1 MKKYILLAAILAA
14 LPGIASA
21 APLQALQADAAA
33 IQQIGTTWAQVQ
45 FAAQN
50 YAALAPFA
58 AQEWAGQGPTVVA
71 LFGGVEQCHNT
82 HWDAVTGGLVTGGM
96 NLFGDAEAEAYALQ
110 TVTVDFQQQL
120 ANYMVQQTQLGNS
133 AVVNRLTALNGPLMQ
148 SMHTL
153 SGLLDTAGN
162 QVAAAMGPSTAMH
175 PLPITVWQAGIGNVP
190 NLAAVQYLAGPNDG
204 APIGWS
210 VMPLSAMARLVDVC
224 PTGTGSIPMLP
235 LAAPVLSAAQQ
246 AVVDAP
252 DLASALQP
260 LESGSSYT
268 IPGGLAGGS
277 NVTGSLAALDGYYQ
291 TRMNLVQALASDMH
305 PLAGYMQPIDQ
316 PLALYQQQVQQIMNG
331 VN

>member
-1 MKKYILLAAILAA
+1 MLLAAILAA

-21 APLQALQADAAA
+21 TPLQGATPLSQMQADAAA
-33 IQQIGTTWAQVQ
+33 IQQLGATWSQIQSASR
-45 FAAQN
+45 N

-71 LFGGVEQCHNT
+71 PLGGVEQCHNT
-82 HWDAVTGGLVTGGM
+82 HWDTVTGGLVTGGM
-96 NLFGDAEAEAYALQ
+96 NIVGDAEAESYAMQ
-110 TVTVDFQQQL
+110 TLTVDFQAQL
-120 ANYMVQQTQLGNS
+120 GNYMVQQTQAGNS
-133 AVVNRLTALNGPLMQ
+133 AVVNRLAALNGPLMQ

-153 SGLLDTAGN
+153 SGLLNTAGN

-190 NLAAVQYLAGPNDG
+190 NLAAVQYLAGPDDG

-268 IPGGLAGGS
+268 IPGGG
-277 NVTGSLAALDGYYQ
+277 NVTGSLAALDGYYR
-291 TRMNLVQALASDMH
+291 TRMNLVQALASDMQ

-316 PLALYQQQVQQIMNG
+316 PLALYRQQVQQIMG
-331 VN
+331 EVD

>member
-1 MKKYILLAAILAA
+1 MKKHILLAVMLAVF
-14 LPGIASA
+14 PGIASA
-21 APLQALQADAAA
+21 TPLSQMQADAAA
-33 IQQIGTTWAQVQ
+33 IQQIGATWSQIQSASR
-45 FAAQN
+45 N

-58 AQEWAGQGPTVVA
+58 AQEWAGQGPTVVVP
-71 LFGGVEQCHNT
+71 LGGVEQCHNT
-82 HWDAVTGGLVTGGM
+82 HWDSVTQGLVTGGM
-96 NLFGDAEAEAYALQ
+96 NLAGDAEAEAYALQ
-110 TVTVDFQQQL
+110 TVTMDFQQQL

-133 AVVNRLTALNGPLMQ
+133 AAVNRLTALNGPLTQ
-148 SMHTL
+148 SMRTL

-210 VMPLSAMARLVDVC
+210 VMPLSAIARLVDVC

-246 AVVDAP
+246 AMVDAP

-268 IPGGLAGGS
+268 IPGGGLAGG
-277 NVTGSLAALDGYYQ
+277 
-291 TRMNLVQALASDMH
+291 
-305 PLAGYMQPIDQ
+305 
-316 PLALYQQQVQQIMNG
+316 
-331 VN
+331 

>member
-1 MKKYILLAAILAA
+1 MKKHILFGAMLAV

-21 APLQALQADAAA
+21 TPLSQMQADAAA
-33 IQQIGTTWAQVQ
+33 IQQIGATWSQIQSASR
-45 FAAQN
+45 N

-71 LFGGVEQCHNT
+71 PLGGVEQCHNT
-82 HWDAVTGGLVTGGM
+82 KWDSVTGNLVTGGM
-96 NLFGDAEAEAYALQ
+96 NLAGDAEAEAYALQ
-110 TVTVDFQQQL
+110 TVTVDFQEQL

-148 SMHTL
+148 ALNTL

-162 QVAAAMGPSTAMH
+162 QVAAAMGPSTTMH

-210 VMPLSAMARLVDVC
+210 VMPLSPLARLVDVC

-246 AVVDAP
+246 AVADAP

-268 IPGGLAGGS
+268 IPGGSLAGGG
-277 NVTGSLAALDGYYQ
+277 TLAALDGYYQ
-291 TRMNLVQALASDMH
+291 TRMNLVQALAADMQ

-316 PLALYQQQVQQIMNG
+316 PLSLYQQQVQQIMSE